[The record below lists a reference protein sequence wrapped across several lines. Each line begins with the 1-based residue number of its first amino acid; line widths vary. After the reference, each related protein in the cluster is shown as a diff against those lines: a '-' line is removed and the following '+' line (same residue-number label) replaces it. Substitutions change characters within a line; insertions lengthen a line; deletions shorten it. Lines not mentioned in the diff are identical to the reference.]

1 MKYHFSKEVKRTMKG
16 LPARRPRRIRRE
28 TIEDMKTFGIL
39 AGYTLAFMAA
49 CLIYIII

>member
-1 MKYHFSKEVKRTMKG
+1 MKYHFSKEVKRAMKG
-16 LPARRPRRIRRE
+16 LPARRSRRIRRE
-28 TIEDMKTFGIL
+28 TIEDLKTFGIL